1 MSKINLNVVRMP
13 EQDPHVRAHNFE
25 EVALGY
31 TLAMAQEE
39 AQRCLQCKHRPCVA
53 GCPVGVDIPE
63 FVHVLAVEG
72 DPAEAARILKSKNNL
87 PAICGRVCPQESQCQ
102 ATCILNKR
110 GVPVEIGRLERF
122 AADWALNYGED
133 NPIIAPATGK
143 KVAVVGAG
151 PAGITAAADLARKGH
166 NVVIYEALH
175 NPGGVLAYGIP
186 AFRLPRHILG
196 AEVRY
201 VQRLGVD
208 IRFDWVIGRTAT
220 LDELLGE
227 YQAVFLGTGAGLPQ
241 FLNIPGENLS
251 GVYSANEF
259 LTRANLMFA
268 YRFGEFDTPI
278 KVGKRVGVVGSGN
291 VAMDAS
297 RVALRLGAD
306 KVYVIYRRSRAEM
319 PARAEEIHHAEEE
332 GIDFRLLTN
341 PVRVID
347 DGKGRVAGVEC
358 MQMELGE
365 PDASGRRRPVP
376 VAGSNFTLDLD
387 VLIIAIG
394 TSPNPL
400 IVRTTP
406 GIEVGK
412 HGTLVVNQE
421 TMATTKQGV
430 WAGGDAVTGAATVI
444 TAMGAGKTAA
454 QYMDLYLRNGR

>member
-1 MSKINLNVVRMP
+1 MPKLNVNVVPMP
-13 EQDPHVRAHNFE
+13 EQDPKVRAHNFE

-31 TLAMAQEE
+31 TLDMAQAE
-39 AQRCLQCKHRPCVA
+39 AKRCLQCKNRPCVA
-53 GCPVGVDIPE
+53 GCPVGVDIPD
-63 FVHVLAVEG
+63 FVRVFAEEG
-72 DPAEAARILKSKNNL
+72 DPSEAARVLKSKNNL

-102 ATCILNKR
+102 ATCVLNKR
-110 GVPVEIGRLERF
+110 GVPVQIGRLERF
-122 AADWALNYGED
+122 AADWAMTHGEED
-133 NPIIAPATGK
+133 PVIAPSTGK

-151 PAGITAAADLARKGH
+151 PAGITAAADLARCGH
-166 NVVIYEALH
+166 KVTIFEALH
-175 NPGGVLAYGIP
+175 NPGGVLTYGIP

-208 IRFDWVIGRTAT
+208 IQFDWIIGRTAT
-220 LDELLGE
+220 LDEILAD

-268 YRFGEFDTPI
+268 YRFGEYDTPI

-306 KVYVIYRRSRAEM
+306 KVHIIYRRSRAEM

-332 GIDFRLLTN
+332 GIEFRLLTN
-341 PVRVID
+341 PIRVIGD
-347 DGKGRVAGVEC
+347 DKGRVTGVEC
-358 MQMELGE
+358 QEMELGE
-365 PDASGRRRPVP
+365 PDASGRRRPVAKP
-376 VAGSNFTLDLD
+376 GSNFVIDLD

-400 IVRTTP
+400 LVRTTP
-406 GIEVGK
+406 QIQVGK
-412 HGTLVVNQE
+412 HGTLLVDPE
-421 TMATTKQGV
+421 TMATTMKGV

-444 TAMGAGKTAA
+444 TAMGAGKKAA
-454 QYMDLYLRNGR
+454 RYMDEYLRG

>member
-1 MSKINLNVVRMP
+1 MPKLNLNVIAMP
-13 EQDPHVRAHNFE
+13 EQDPKVRAHNFE

-31 TLAMAQEE
+31 TLEMAQAE
-39 AQRCLQCKHRPCVA
+39 AKRCLQCKNRPCVD
-53 GCPVGVDIPE
+53 GCPVGVEIPDFIRVFAE
-63 FVHVLAVEG
+63 EG
-72 DPAEAARILKSKNNL
+72 DPAEAARILKRKNNL
-87 PAICGRVCPQESQCQ
+87 PAICGRVCPQETQCQ
-102 ATCILNKR
+102 ATCLLNKR
-110 GVPVEIGRLERF
+110 GVPLQIGRLERF
-122 AADWALNYGED
+122 AADWSLTHGEED
-133 NPIIAPATGK
+133 PELAPSTGK

-151 PAGITAAADLARKGH
+151 PAGITAAADLARFGH
-166 NVVIYEALH
+166 KVTIFEALH
-175 NPGGVLAYGIP
+175 NPGGVLTYGIP

-196 AEVRY
+196 SEVRY

-208 IRFDWVIGRTAT
+208 IQFDWIIGRTAT
-220 LDELLGE
+220 LDELLAD
-227 YQAVFLGTGAGLPQ
+227 YHAVFLGTGAGLPQ

-268 YRFGEFDTPI
+268 YRFGEYDTPI

-306 KVYVIYRRSRAEM
+306 KVHIIYRRSRAEM
-319 PARAEEIHHAEEE
+319 PARGEEIHHAEQE
-332 GIDFRLLTN
+332 GIEFRLLTN
-341 PVRVID
+341 PVRVVD

-358 MQMELGE
+358 MEMELGE
-365 PDASGRRRPVP
+365 PDASGRRRPV
-376 VAGSNFTLDLD
+376 AKEGSNFVIDLD

-400 IVRTTP
+400 LVRTTP
-406 GIEVGK
+406 QIQVGK
-412 HGTLVVNQE
+412 HGTLLVDPV
-421 TMATTKQGV
+421 TMATTMKGV

-454 QYMDLYLRNGR
+454 KYMDEYLRG